1 MHELAV
7 AAALFEWAEG
17 QQRTYAP
24 RKLLSIEVELDGL
37 SCLNPDA
44 LQFGFSAMTA
54 DTPLAAVTLE
64 LLEVDPTYECRSCGA
79 SITASASDSPLSCTA
94 CRAPLPRLAKE
105 SSLRVRSIEVE

>member
-7 AAALFEWAEG
+7 AAALFEWADG

-24 RKLLSIEVELDGL
+24 RRLVSIELELDGL

-44 LQFGFSAMTA
+44 LQFGFSAMAA
-54 DTPLAAVTLE
+54 DTSLSAVTLE
-64 LLEVDPTYECRSCGA
+64 FFDIAPIYECATCGA
-79 SITASASDSPLSCTA
+79 TTAASESPLSCPT
-94 CRAPLPRLAKE
+94 CSAPLPRLSKE

>member
-7 AAALFEWAEG
+7 AAALFEWAEE

-24 RKLLSIEVELDGL
+24 RRLLSIELELDGL

-44 LQFGFSAMTA
+44 LEFGFSALTA
-54 DTPLAAVTLE
+54 DTPLSSVTLE
-64 LLEVDPTYECRSCGA
+64 FLDVEPTYECGVCGA
-79 SITASASDSPLSCTA
+79 SMTASDSPLSCPA
-94 CRAPLPRLAKE
+94 CNAPLPRLAKE